1 MFIED
6 LLPAGM
12 FVFLAVFVFCGFPVA
27 GVMAGSAIIF
37 ALIGWWYDVFRLVEF
52 YTFWPRIYGQAADNI
67 VLVAVPLFIFMGL
80 MLERSGI
87 AEKLLYCLQVLLRR
101 VPGGLALAVILM
113 GTILAATTGI
123 VGASVVML
131 SLLALPMMVNQGYD
145 KRLSTGVIA
154 ASGTLGILIPPSI
167 MLVIMGDL
175 MNLSVGVLFVAAIVP
190 GLLLAVLY
198 VVYVLAVC
206 WWNPA
211 LAPPLAAGEGPR
223 GMALVRLVVEGLVP
237 PTALIVFVLGSIFGG
252 FATPTEASG
261 VGALGATL
269 LAWANG
275 RLTLPTLRS
284 VLDASAVTIGMV
296 FMLIVA
302 ATCFAY
308 VFRSLGGD
316 DLVRDAMQAMP
327 VGDWGILVG
336 IMVIVFLLGIYLDW
350 IEILL
355 IVLPVFYTI
364 FQNLDLGG
372 HVAKNEQMF
381 WFAILLAVNL
391 QNSFLSPPFGATLF
405 YLKGTAPKS
414 VTLGDIYWGVTPFMV
429 LQVIGLALIIAF
441 PDIVL
446 YLPRG
451 MLD

>member
-1 MFIED
+1 
-6 LLPAGM
+6 
-12 FVFLAVFVFCGFPVA
+12 
-27 GVMAGSAIIF
+27 
-37 ALIGWWYDVFRLVEF
+37 
-52 YTFWPRIYGQAADNI
+52 
-67 VLVAVPLFIFMGL
+67 
-80 MLERSGI
+80 
-87 AEKLLYCLQVLLRR
+87 
-101 VPGGLALAVILM
+101 
-113 GTILAATTGI
+113 
-123 VGASVVML
+123 
-131 SLLALPMMVNQGYD
+131 
-145 KRLSTGVIA
+145 
-154 ASGTLGILIPPSI
+154 
-167 MLVIMGDL
+167 
-175 MNLSVGVLFVAAIVP
+175 
-190 GLLLAVLY
+190 
-198 VVYVLAVC
+198 
-206 WWNPA
+206 
-211 LAPPLAAGEGPR
+211 
-223 GMALVRLVVEGLVP
+223 MALVRLVIEGLVP
-237 PTALIVFVLGSIFGG
+237 PTALIAFVLGSIFGG

-296 FMLIVA
+296 FMLIIA

-316 DLVRDAMQAMP
+316 DLVRDAMDAMP

-355 IVLPVFYTI
+355 IALPVFYTV

-414 VTLGDIYWGVTPFMV
+414 VTLGDIYWGVTPFMI
-429 LQVIGLALIIAF
+429 LQLIGLALIIAF

-446 YLPRG
+446 SLPRG